1 MIHFTQIIKFNRL
14 CLVGGIYTVIKS
26 KVPVTIGEYGEDAYF
41 LVGPL
46 RPSKAA
52 MEFEE
57 ASCPLPALAM
67 TIALM
72 RNKGINVIF
81 GRWLI
86 EGHPYIILLD
96 IMSSLDRLDEWKGD
110 LWKVAGIPSGIN
122 DFEMNDSIL
131 FGYLVAWLLGEFN
144 HQLKMTSN
152 RAIELLDLEK
162 KIINLHV
169 EPSSDSI
176 SAESKDPL
184 PSRAIIAHF
193 HEWQSGVGLVLLR
206 HRQID
211 IATLFTTHATLLG
224 RYLCAGDMDFYN
236 TVSQKLNVDEESGKR
251 GIYPKYCLER
261 ASAHSA
267 HVFTTVSHI
276 TAFEAEHLLKRKPDG
291 VTPNGLNIIKFR

>member
-1 MIHFTQIIKFNRL
+1 MIYFTQLIKFNRL

-57 ASCPLPALAM
+57 ASCPLPALAV

-96 IMSSLDRLDEWKGD
+96 IMSSLNRLDEWKGD

-251 GIYPKYCLER
+251 TYAYKI
-261 ASAHSA
+261 
-267 HVFTTVSHI
+267 
-276 TAFEAEHLLKRKPDG
+276 
-291 VTPNGLNIIKFR
+291 GLSC